1 MGYRLRSVIH
11 VGVLTM
17 SLLASRL
24 PNVTVRVPTEGGLDL
39 LCPVRGSKVTVPEPL
54 GQAVSTATLFSK
66 GIHVVFGVMGAFLPQ
81 CDQTHLP
88 GYVAQADDFKAAGVD
103 GLWCLSVN
111 DPFVMEA
118 WLQAQ
123 HANGKVWWISDGSAD
138 FSRAMG
144 LTVCLDALG
153 MGTRCRRF
161 AMLISDGHVL
171 HLSLELPGQ
180 LHVSA
185 APYMLEAVKSLLA

>member
-1 MGYRLRSVIH
+1 
-11 VGVLTM
+11 M

-24 PNVTVRVPTEGGLDL
+24 PNVTVRVPDVNAIDANCQMGG
-39 LCPVRGSKVTVPEPL
+39 VTRQGSGPEPGPEPL
-54 GQAVSTATLFSK
+54 GRAVSTAVLFGS
-66 GIHVVFGVMGAFLPQ
+66 GVHVVFGVLGAFSPQ

-88 GYVAQADDFKAAGVD
+88 GYVSHSEAFKAAGVD
-103 GLWCLSVN
+103 GIWCLSVN

-118 WLQAQ
+118 WFQAR
-123 HANGKVWWISDGSAD
+123 HAKDKVWWISDGSAD
-138 FSRAMG
+138 FSRAIG
-144 LTVCLDALG
+144 VSVCLNALG

-161 AMLISDGHVL
+161 AMLIRDGQVL

-185 APYMLEAVKSLLA
+185 APYMLDAVKSLIG

>member
-1 MGYRLRSVIH
+1 MYL
-11 VGVLTM
+11 GVMTM

-24 PNVTVRVPTEGGLDL
+24 PNVTVRVSASDPAAPLSG
-39 LCPVRGSKVTVPEPL
+39 PEPL
-54 GQAVSTATLFSK
+54 GNAVATSSFFGS
-66 GIHVVFGVMGAFLPQ
+66 GVHVIFGVMGAFTPQ
-81 CDQTHLP
+81 CDQSHLP
-88 GYVAQADDFKAAGVD
+88 GYVAHADAFKAAGVD
-103 GLWCLSVN
+103 HIWCLSVN

-118 WLQAQ
+118 WLRSHQA
-123 HANGKVWWISDGSAD
+123 HDKVGWVSDGSAD

-144 LTVCLDALG
+144 LTVSLDALG

-185 APYMLEAVKSLLA
+185 APYMLEAANSLLV

>member
-1 MGYRLRSVIH
+1 
-11 VGVLTM
+11 M

-24 PNVTVRVPTEGGLDL
+24 PNVTVRVPAHGVPER
-39 LCPVRGSKVTVPEPL
+39 LCPVSGAVQEPM
-54 GQAVSTATLFSK
+54 GRAVSTASLFDQ
-66 GIHVVFGVMGAFLPQ
+66 GVHVVFGVMGAFTPQ
-81 CDQTHLP
+81 CDQMHLP
-88 GYVAQADDFKAAGVD
+88 GYVAQADAFKAAGVD

-118 WLQAQ
+118 WLQAHQ
-123 HANGKVWWISDGSAD
+123 ASDKVWWISDGSAD

-144 LTVCLDALG
+144 LTVGLESLG

-161 AMLISDGHVL
+161 AMLVSDGQVL

-180 LHVSA
+180 LQVSA
-185 APYMLEAVKSLLA
+185 APYMLDAVKSFLG